1 MTCFSAHIKY
11 RGTTECFSP
20 LCDSLSAGGNKSA
33 SVRVKSHRDEEYS
46 DAPLVPGEPAL
57 NSERPSASFTNTL
70 LRDYYNT
77 DKKDLKSFLKNSQ
90 DFIEPNIFLLQS
102 FYNRFI

>member
-1 MTCFSAHIKY
+1 MKKH
-11 RGTTECFSP
+11 
-20 LCDSLSAGGNKSA
+20 
-33 SVRVKSHRDEEYS
+33 S

-77 DKKDLKSFLKNSQ
+77 DKKDFKYFLKNSQ